1 MQSSRRDTSG
11 AGARGD
17 GGLRRHE
24 GARGG
29 GSGELLA
36 ARGWANELATRADRV
51 ATECDTHKSVAGVI
65 RDRECR
71 DGAFNHD
78 ESDRSRSSRGV
89 SDNSYRG
96 QLQGPRRNAHDDF
109 QPLGWGRSAS
119 WVNGPDQGRSSL
131 AIDETFSIESIQGS
145 VLFLMSN
152 RFDRFDWIYS
162 LSGSIVHAQVFVR
175 GRGTN

>member
-1 MQSSRRDTSG
+1 MPG
-11 AGARGD
+11 VRGRKRTREVD
-17 GGLRRHE
+17 E
-24 GARGG
+24 G
-29 GSGELLA
+29 EDVVA
-36 ARGWANELATRADRV
+36 AT
-51 ATECDTHKSVAGVI
+51 
-65 RDRECR
+65 
-71 DGAFNHD
+71 
-78 ESDRSRSSRGV
+78 V
-89 SDNSYRG
+89 SDISYQG
-96 QLQGPRRNAHDDF
+96 QLQGPRRSAHDDF

-175 GRGTN
+175 ARGTN